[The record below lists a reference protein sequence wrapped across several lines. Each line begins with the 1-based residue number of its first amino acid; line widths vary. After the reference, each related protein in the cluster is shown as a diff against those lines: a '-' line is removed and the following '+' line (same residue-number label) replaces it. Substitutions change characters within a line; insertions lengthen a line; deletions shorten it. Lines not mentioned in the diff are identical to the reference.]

1 MKKALI
7 IGAGGFVGSYL
18 AACLQNEFGME
29 VYATKLPGTQTQ
41 DELLFLGERIYELDI
56 LNKNDIVEL
65 LFAVRPDYIYHLAA
79 QSSVSVAWKEP
90 ALTIDVNVK
99 GSVNLM
105 DAVRELYYKPRVLL
119 IGSGEEYGHILE
131 IETPLCE
138 ATMLRPGII

>member
-90 ALTIDVNVK
+90 ALTIDVNIK

-131 IETPLCE
+131 
-138 ATMLRPGII
+138 G

>member
-18 AACLQNEFGME
+18 ADCLQNEFGME

-79 QSSVSVAWKEP
+79 QSSVSVAW
-90 ALTIDVNVK
+90 
-99 GSVNLM
+99 
-105 DAVRELYYKPRVLL
+105 
-119 IGSGEEYGHILE
+119 
-131 IETPLCE
+131 
-138 ATMLRPGII
+138 